1 MPDGGTK
8 SFNMSKHLR
17 RLPSQ
22 TVRSLGPI
30 KVPLLGRGVTLVAL
44 TTHSGQKLE
53 QPI

>member
-22 TVRSLGPI
+22 TVRPLEPI
-30 KVPLLGRGVTLVAL
+30 KVPLLGRGVTLMAL
-44 TTHSGQKLE
+44 TTHNGQKPE